1 MKQLEFRI
9 ARVVRTLTVMLC
21 SLLLTFSV
29 LFAQDKPT
37 NKSPNVVAAPT
48 DMGVRFTAPGEIGE
62 IRLEVFSQLG
72 EKVFDSDFQRGN
84 VLDWSSATDLRG
96 QMALSDEEYLFLLTL
111 RDLSGRV
118 LRRHV
123 SASMASG
130 KVTHL
135 IADSARI
142 TPAQTQ
148 ALSSVSAIGVEG
160 ESEWVIISSGQE
172 AAALTTHDRA
182 DGQVTSTKGAL
193 TFRTGNLFAG
203 KDVEIMRITPE
214 GNVGI
219 GTDKPMATLDV
230 AGAVRANEGF
240 RFSDGT
246 SLNAQGGR
254 IMLKDGGSDSLSG
267 PLAVGTGTANQV
279 AKWLE
284 TGGAGTLGD
293 SALTELG
300 GNVGIGTTTPAN
312 LLEARSGQPDLA
324 LNLINPVNF
333 SRLLFK
339 ENGSER
345 AAFQYI
351 GSTFPTANRRNA
363 MEFFNNFGPVLFF
376 TASGGAGA
384 ERLRIDTS
392 GNIGVGTTVPTHK
405 LDVTGNI
412 NTSTEYRLG
421 GQAVLRSSAASANLF
436 VGVNA
441 GLNTAGLVGGNAFF
455 GTNAGLNTAA
465 SSNAFFGTSAG
476 DTNVSGTFNTI
487 IGTGADV
494 GPTNLINATAIGQ
507 RALVTQSNS
516 LVLGSI
522 NGQNGSTADTNVGV
536 GTTAP
541 LARLHLVGTSTL
553 ATSPIAILQSSG
565 GQMPLSFR
573 FGNTEAARIRAN
585 DFGNLVFATL
595 NGTDKNIF
603 FRAGDDSGTDM
614 FIQSSTG
621 NVGIGTTSPE
631 QKLEVSNGA
640 VLSSGATGGR
650 FTTNN
655 PNNQSAAAHFD
666 WFNNTARI
674 RYGGSGVGATNGFVI
689 QGQGDAT
696 KLQIRDDGDLLVSD
710 DIIVNQSI
718 FLHNVNRPVG
728 GAGALFDLCVE
739 DTAGGGGTLKIAL
752 CNQSSIRYK
761 KDVRSFTPGLQVLG
775 RLRPVSFRWKN
786 SGREDVGLVA
796 EEVARVEPLLALH
809 NAAGEVEGVKYD
821 RIAVLLINAVHEQ
834 QTQIRSHQAQIKEQ
848 RSQLRMKDLRI
859 ASLEDRLARY
869 ESSVGLYE
877 ARLASLERS
886 VAKVKRATR
895 RTPARNSQ
903 RKPKFRRAGVA
914 KME

>member
-1 MKQLEFRI
+1 MKHLEFRI
-9 ARVVRTLTVMLC
+9 ARIVRRLTVMLC
-21 SLLLTFSV
+21 LLLLASNV

-48 DMGVRFTAPGEIGE
+48 DTGVRFTAPGEIGE
-62 IRLEVFSQLG
+62 IRLEVFSGLG
-72 EKVFDSDFQRGN
+72 DQVFDSSFQRGN
-84 VLDWSSATDLRG
+84 VLDWSSVTDLRG
-96 QMALSDEEYLFLLTL
+96 QMSLSDEDYLFLLTL
-111 RDLSGRV
+111 RDLSGQV

-123 SASMASG
+123 SASTVSG

-135 IADSARI
+135 IADWARI

-148 ALSSVSAIGVEG
+148 ALSSRSALGVEG
-160 ESEWVIISSGQE
+160 ESEWVIISSGEE

-203 KDVEIMRITPE
+203 KDVERMRITPD
-214 GNVGI
+214 GKVGI
-219 GTDKPMATLDV
+219 GTDKPEAALDV

-293 SALTELG
+293 SAITELG

-339 ENGSER
+339 ENGAER

-376 TASGGAGA
+376 TSSGGGGT

-392 GNIGVGTTVPTHK
+392 GNIGVGTTVPAHK
-405 LDVTGNI
+405 LDVVGNI
-412 NTSTEYRLG
+412 NTSTQYNIG
-421 GQAVLRSSAASANLF
+421 GQAVLRSFAASANLF

-476 DTNVSGTFNTI
+476 DTNVSGSFNTI
-487 IGTGADV
+487 MGTAADV
-494 GPTNLINATAIGQ
+494 GPNNLTNATAIGG

-522 NGQNGSTADTNVGV
+522 NGQNGSTVDTNVGV

-541 LARLHLVGTSTL
+541 SARLHLVGTSTL
-553 ATSPIAILQSSG
+553 GSSPIAILQSSG
-565 GQMPLSFR
+565 TQMPLSFR
-573 FGNTEAARIRAN
+573 FGNTESARIRAN
-585 DFGNLVFATL
+585 DIGNLFFATL

-603 FRAGDDSGTDM
+603 FRAGDDTGTDM

-621 NVGIGTTSPE
+621 NVGIGTTTPANR
-631 QKLEVSNGA
+631 LEVRDGA
-640 VLSSGATGGR
+640 VLSSGASGGR
-650 FTTNN
+650 FTANN
-655 PNNQSAAAHFD
+655 PNNQSAAVNLD
-666 WFNNTARI
+666 WFNDTARI
-674 RYGGSGVGATNGFVI
+674 RYGGTGVGATNGFRI
-689 QGQGDAT
+689 QGQGDVT
-696 KLQIRDDGDLLVSD
+696 KLAIFDNGNMVLGTEGSTSHNLF
-710 DIIVNQSI
+710 VNGKISAN
-718 FLHNVNRPVG
+718 FP
-728 GAGALFDLCVE
+728 
-739 DTAGGGGTLKIAL
+739 GGGIFHL
-752 CNQSSIRYK
+752 CKEDVDAMGDTIIFQISECSSSIRYK
-761 KDVRSFTPGLQVLG
+761 KDVQAFTPGLGLLS
-775 RLRPVSFRWKN
+775 RLRPVSFSWKK
-786 SGREDVGLVA
+786 SGITDVGLIA
-796 EEVARVEPLLALH
+796 EEVERVDPRLVTY
-809 NAAGEVEGVKYD
+809 NKNGEVEGVKYD
-821 RIAVLLINAVHEQ
+821 RIGVVLLNAVQEQ
-834 QTQIRSHQAQIKEQ
+834 QTQIKSQQAQIKEQ
-848 RSQLRMKDLRI
+848 RQQLRVKDNRI
-859 ASLEDRLARY
+859 SSLEQRLAKY
-869 ESSVGLYE
+869 ESSLAVYE
-877 ARLASLERS
+877 SRLASLEKS
-886 VAKVKRATR
+886 VARVTRPTR
-895 RTPARNSQ
+895 RIIARTPGTKRGRTSAR
-903 RKPKFRRAGVA
+903 KAD
-914 KME
+914 

>member
-1 MKQLEFRI
+1 MKHLEFRI
-9 ARVVRTLTVMLC
+9 ARIVRRLTVML
-21 SLLLTFSV
+21 SLLLLASSV
-29 LFAQDKPT
+29 LFAQDKPA

-48 DMGVRFTAPGEIGE
+48 ETGVRFTAPGEIGE

-72 EKVFDSDFQRGN
+72 DKVFDSSYQRGN
-84 VLDWSSATDLRG
+84 VLDWSSVTDLRG
-96 QMALSDEEYLFLLTL
+96 QMALPDEDYLFLLTL
-111 RDLSGRV
+111 RDLTGQV
-118 LRRHV
+118 LLRHV
-123 SASMASG
+123 SASTVSG

-135 IADSARI
+135 IADWARI

-148 ALSSVSAIGVEG
+148 ALSSRSALGVES
-160 ESEWVIISSGQE
+160 ESEWVIISSGEE

-203 KDVEIMRITPE
+203 KDVERMRITPD

-219 GTDKPMATLDV
+219 GTDKPEAALDV

-254 IMLKDGGSDSLSG
+254 IMLKDGGSDSVSG

-293 SALTELG
+293 SAITELG

-312 LLEARSGQPDLA
+312 LLEARSGQPDFA
-324 LNLINPVNF
+324 LNLTNPLNF

-339 ENGSER
+339 ENGAER

-351 GSTFPTANRRNA
+351 GSTFPGANRRNA

-376 TASGGAGA
+376 TASGGSGA
-384 ERLRIDTS
+384 ERLRIDPS
-392 GNIGVGTTVPTHK
+392 GNIGIGTASPAHK

-412 NTSTEYRLG
+412 NTSTQYNIG
-421 GQAVLRSSAASANLF
+421 GQAVLRSFAASANLF
-436 VGVNA
+436 VGANA

-455 GTNAGLNTAA
+455 GTNAGLNTAS

-476 DTNVSGTFNTI
+476 DTNVGGNFNTI

-494 GPTNLINATAIGQ
+494 GSSNLTNATAIGQ

-522 NGQNGSTADTNVGV
+522 NGQNGATADTNVGV

-541 LARLHLVGTSTL
+541 SARLHLVGTSTSGG
-553 ATSPIAILQSSG
+553 SPIAIIQSSG
-565 GQMPLSFR
+565 TQMPLSFR
-573 FGNTEAARIRAN
+573 LGNTESARIRAN
-585 DFGNLVFATL
+585 DIGNLFFATL

-621 NVGIGTTSPE
+621 NVGIGTTSPD
-631 QKLEVSNGA
+631 QRLEVSNGA
-640 VLSSGATGGR
+640 VLSSGTTGGR

-655 PNNQSAAAHFD
+655 PNNQSASAHFD
-666 WFNNTARI
+666 WFNDTARI
-674 RYGGSGVGATNGFVI
+674 RYGGSGVGAVNGFII
-689 QGQGDAT
+689 QGQGDVT
-696 KLQIRDDGDLLVSD
+696 KLQIADSGQVFLGEPGSVSDNLTVNGQIIAHVAEGNDGDGHLCGQPSSGFTLIVRCTVLSSARFKT
-710 DIIVNQSI
+710 DI
-718 FLHNVNRPVG
+718 
-728 GAGALFDLCVE
+728 
-739 DTAGGGGTLKIAL
+739 
-752 CNQSSIRYK
+752 IRYK
-761 KDVRSFTPGLQVLG
+761 PGLDLLN
-775 RLRPVSFRWKN
+775 RFRPVTFRWKD
-786 SGREDVGLVA
+786 SGRPDFGLIA
-796 EEVARVEPLLALH
+796 EEVARIEPRLVTY
-809 NAAGEVEGVKYD
+809 NKNGEVEGVKYD
-821 RIAVLLINAVHEQ
+821 RIGVVLLNAVQEQ
-834 QTQIRSHQAQIKEQ
+834 QTQIKSQQAQIKEQ
-848 RSQLRMKDLRI
+848 RQQLRAKDNRI
-859 ASLEDRLARY
+859 SNLEQRLAKY
-869 ESSVGLYE
+869 ESSLAVYE
-877 ARLASLERS
+877 SRLASLEKS
-886 VAKVKRATR
+886 VARVPRPTR
-895 RTPARNSQ
+895 RIIARTPWTKRGRTSAR
-903 RKPKFRRAGVA
+903 KAD
-914 KME
+914 